1 MLDYQIKVSKNETE
15 SDNSSYTNS
24 PSLSNSQKSISNK

>member
-1 MLDYQIKVSKNETE
+1 MLDDQVKVSKNETE

-24 PSLSNSQKSISNK
+24 PSLSSSQKSIRNK